1 MPQKDLTG
9 LFMGLRQPEDGV
21 KFERAIKQMGS
32 LYASMA
38 ATAVLQLQN
47 VADPN
52 VEEHKALKD
61 TFQSVLVVL
70 FLAESLFLPKGEPY
84 RGSPKL
90 RNAHQVASLL
100 DALARGGAPHAILAY
115 WATIELPFESEKE
128 ATAAVK
134 AFGTLPGRATWRQVG
149 KTIYFDVRRSF
160 LELIEALLKLDV
172 SSARFKRYDDCHCHL

>member
-9 LFMGLRQPEDGV
+9 PLMGLRSPEDAG
-21 KFERAIKQMGS
+21 KFDRAIKQMGS

-52 VEEHKALKD
+52 VEEHQALKN

-70 FLAESLFLPKGEPY
+70 FLAGKEM
-84 RGSPKL
+84 L
-90 RNAHQVASLL
+90 RNAQQAASLL
-100 DALARGGAPHAILAY
+100 DTLARAGAPHAILAY

-134 AFGTLPGRATWRQVG
+134 AFGTLPGRATWRQVA

-160 LELIEALLKLDV
+160 LELIEAVLSLDV
-172 SSARFKRYDDCHCHL
+172 SSARFKRYSSYSKDACYC